1 MKSLIIICFIIA
13 NMSTNLLLAQDSLHK
28 IKDMVPN
35 KVTSIDLPE
44 VKLLDGPF
52 KKAMELDAK
61 YLLELNPDRLLS
73 WFRKEAGL
81 KPKGEVYGG
90 WESDQLAGHTLGHY
104 LSACSMMYA
113 STENSRLLDR
123 VNYIIDEL
131 DTCQTANGNGYVAA
145 IPGGKQL
152 FKEISEKNIIANK
165 TSGFRLNGIWSPW
178 YTIHKLFAGLL
189 DAQKYCGNQ
198 KALEIAKKLG
208 DWAYNTTKNL
218 TPPEFQHMLVCEYG
232 GMNEAMAEL
241 YSRTGDRKYLELA
254 GKFFDDKVLVP
265 LENQED
271 NLNGL
276 HSNTQI
282 PKIIGLVRL
291 YKLTGNTKYLD
302 AAKFFWK
309 IVVKHH
315 SYVIGGNSEN
325 EYFGKPDDLSA
336 SLDSNTCETCNT
348 YNMLKLTRKL
358 FELDPKQE
366 YAEFYERALYNHIL
380 ASQNPV
386 TGMMCYFMP
395 LEPGAYKDYS
405 TPFNSFWCCV
415 GTGMENHSKYG
426 RNIYYYNNDS
436 LIVNLFIASKADWTE
451 KGISIVQQTE
461 FPNSGKVKFIIDC
474 RKPVEFSFLIRQ
486 PQWSGKRFNVLIND
500 KKVKDINILD
510 GYARINR
517 TWNDKDIV
525 EINLSMSLDLARM
538 TDDTNKAA
546 IMYGPLVL
554 AGELGPLNDSEI
566 DNVDYV
572 PVFVPNGK
580 RLNEWIKPVKN
591 EVNTFQT
598 FYAGHPRNVTLIPFY
613 KVYDGRY
620 SVYWDILT
628 APEWKIRS
636 AEIKEEKEKIRG
648 LEKSSFDYVH
658 PGITT
663 QEMKH
668 NYKGENTGTGEEDH
682 TTWRAATSGGW
693 MSYDLKVSSDYPV
706 KLVCR
711 YWGGIQKER
720 NFDIYIDGQK
730 IASQKLYNDKPGRFF
745 YVYYLLDPKLTNG
758 EKEITVKFQSHKDD
772 IAGGVFGIWTV
783 NGNKM

>member
-1 MKSLIIICFIIA
+1 MKSLTLILFIIFI
-13 NMSTNLLLAQDSLHK
+13 MSTDLLVAQDSLHK
-28 IKDMVPN
+28 IKNLVPN
-35 KVTSIDLPE
+35 KVTPIDLPE

-52 KKAMELDAK
+52 KKAMELDEK

-113 STENSRLLDR
+113 STGNRMLLDR
-123 VNYIIDEL
+123 VNYVIDEL
-131 DTCQTANGNGYVAA
+131 DTCQIANGNGYVAA

-152 FKEISEKNIIANK
+152 FKEIAERNIIANK

-189 DAQKYCGNQ
+189 DAQKYCNNQ
-198 KALEIAKKLG
+198 KALDIAKKLG

-218 TPPEFQHMLVCEYG
+218 TRSEFQHMLICEYG
-232 GMNEAMAEL
+232 GMNDAMAEL
-241 YSRTGDRKYLELA
+241 YSRTGDKKYLELA
-254 GKFFDDKVLVP
+254 EKFFDDKVLVP

-282 PKIIGLVRL
+282 PKIIGLIKL
-291 YKLTGNTKYLD
+291 YELTGNTKYLD

-309 IVVKHH
+309 TVVKHH

-336 SLDSNTCETCNT
+336 RLDSNTCETCNT

-358 FELDPKQE
+358 FELDPKPE

-426 RNIYYYNNDS
+426 RNIYYHNDDS
-436 LIVNLFIASKADWTE
+436 LLVNLFIASKVDWAN
-451 KGISIVQQTE
+451 KGMSIIQQTD
-461 FPNSGKVKFIIDC
+461 FPNSGKVKFIFDC
-474 RKPVEFSFLIRQ
+474 KRPVEFSFIIRQ
-486 PQWSGKRFNVLIND
+486 PQWSGKRFNALING
-500 KKVKDINILD
+500 KKVKDINVLN
-510 GYARINR
+510 GYTRINR
-517 TWNDKDIV
+517 IWKDKDIV
-525 EINLSMSLDLARM
+525 EIDLSMSLHLARM
-538 TDDTNKAA
+538 TDDRNKAA

-566 DNVDYV
+566 DNIDYV
-572 PVFVPNGK
+572 PIFVPDGK
-580 RLNEWIKPVKN
+580 KLNEWIKPAKGKADTFR
-591 EVNTFQT
+591 TFQ
-598 FYAGHPRNVTLIPFY
+598 AGHPRNVTLIPFY
-613 KVYDGRY
+613 KVHDERY

-628 APEWKIRS
+628 SPEWKIRS
-636 AEIKEEKEKIRG
+636 AMINKEKEEIKKLEEV
-648 LEKSSFDYVH
+648 SFDYVH
-658 PGITT
+658 PGITD
-663 QEMKH
+663 QEIKH

-682 TTWRAATSGGW
+682 TTWRAANSGGW
-693 MSYDLKVSSDYPV
+693 MSYEMKISPQKPV
-706 KLVCR
+706 KLVCK
-711 YWGGIQKER
+711 YWGGIDKER
-720 NFDIYIDGQK
+720 SFDIYVDDQK
-730 IASQKLYNDKPGRFF
+730 IAAQTLHSDKPGRFI
-745 YVYYLLDPKLTNG
+745 YITYPLDKKLTKGKDKITLKFSAPQNG
-758 EKEITVKFQSHKDD
+758 
-772 IAGGVFGIWTV
+772 IAGGVFGIWTTE
-783 NGNKM
+783 

>member
-1 MKSLIIICFIIA
+1 MKSLIFFLLVSLS
-13 NMSTNLLLAQDSLHK
+13 MSTNILFGQDSFHK
-28 IKDMVPN
+28 IKDVVYH
-35 KVTSIDLPE
+35 KVRPFDLPE

-52 KKAMELDAK
+52 KSAMELDEK
-61 YLLELNPDRLLS
+61 YLLELEPDRLLS

-113 STENSRLLDR
+113 STGNRKLLDR

-131 DTCQTANGNGYVAA
+131 DTCQIANGNGYVAA

-152 FKEISEKNIIANK
+152 FKEISEDNIIENK

-189 DAQKYCGNQ
+189 DAQKYCNNQ
-198 KALEIAKKLG
+198 KALDIAKKLG
-208 DWAYNTTKNL
+208 DWVYNTTKNL
-218 TPPEFQHMLVCEYG
+218 TRFEFQHMLVCEYG

-241 YSRTGDRKYLELA
+241 YSRTGDKKYLDLA
-254 GKFFDDKVLVP
+254 EKFFDDKVLVP
-265 LENQED
+265 LENQKD

-282 PKIIGLVRL
+282 PKIIGLARL
-291 YKLTGNTKYLD
+291 YELTGNTKYLD

-309 IVVKHH
+309 TVVKHH
-315 SYVIGGNSEN
+315 SYIIGGNSEN

-336 SLDSNTCETCNT
+336 RLDSNTCETCNT

-358 FELDPKQE
+358 FELDPKPE

-395 LEPGAYKDYS
+395 LEPGSYKDYS

-426 RNIYYYNNDS
+426 RNIYYHNNDS
-436 LIVNLFIASKADWTE
+436 LLVNLFIASKVEWAA
-451 KGISIVQQTE
+451 KGISIIQQTD
-461 FPNSGKVKFIIDC
+461 FPNSGKVKFIFDC
-474 RKPVEFSFLIRQ
+474 KRPVEFSFLIRQ
-486 PQWSGKRFNVLIND
+486 PKWSGKGFNIWING
-500 KKVKDINILD
+500 KKVKDVDVLN
-510 GYARINR
+510 GYAKISR
-517 TWNDKDIV
+517 TWNNKDIV
-525 EINLSMSLDLARM
+525 EIDLSMSLHLARM
-538 TDDTNKAA
+538 TDDMNKAA

-554 AGELGPLNDSEI
+554 AGKLGPLNDSEI

-580 RLNEWIKPVKN
+580 KLNEWIRPVKG
-591 EVNTFQT
+591 EANTFRT

-613 KVYDGRY
+613 KVHDERY
-620 SVYWDILT
+620 SVYWNILT
-628 APEWKIRS
+628 PSEWKIRS
-636 AEIKEEKEKIRG
+636 ADINKEKEEVKN
-648 LEKSSFDYVH
+648 LNNTSFDFVH
-658 PGITT
+658 PGIAD

-682 TTWRAATSGGW
+682 NQWRSANFGGW
-693 MSYDLKVSSDYPV
+693 ISYDMKISSKNPV
-706 KLVCR
+706 KLVCK
-711 YWGGIQKER
+711 YWGGIEKER
-720 NFDIYIDGQK
+720 SFDIYVDNQK
-730 IASQKLYNDKPGRFF
+730 IATQTLHLDKPGRFI
-745 YVYYLLDPKLTNG
+745 YITYPLDKKFT
-758 EKEITVKFQSHKDD
+758 EAKDKITVKFSAPQKG
-772 IAGGVFGIWTV
+772 IAGGVFGVWTTE
-783 NGNKM
+783 